1 MENLPIFTNFF
12 SPRQPKKSSW
22 SGLQIWHW
30 SDRCEGGHLLG
41 QCPWHQIVS
50 GNVTK
55 NGIHAVDPL
64 PNSTTHG
71 KSSSCKSAMHEST
84 FSKALNSPRTVLW
97 SNHLCSWP
105 QSEQD
110 LPKLTEHSW
119 QLMHTIT
126 PGHPPYSHSSPFL
139 FTNFKSTSKMKQT
152 NQQHQAFWDRFGH
165 SWRFNVFFTAIAP
178 NEANVVSHGSR
189 ALTSTIQ
196 CGIHRTC
203 SQQAQKW
210 SKKASLI

>member
-1 MENLPIFTNFF
+1 M
-12 SPRQPKKSSW
+12 SPK
-22 SGLQIWHW
+22 L
-30 SDRCEGGHLLG
+30 
-41 QCPWHQIVS
+41 V
-50 GNVTK
+50 N
-55 NGIHAVDPL
+55 AVDPL

-84 FSKALNSPRTVLW
+84 FSKAPNSPRTVLW

-119 QLMHTIT
+119 QLMHSVPRVI
-126 PGHPPYSHSSPFL
+126 FL
-139 FTNFKSTSKMKQT
+139 IHIRHLSCSQISNQLPKWNKKINSTR
-152 NQQHQAFWDRFGH
+152 HFGIVLGIH
-165 SWRFNVFFTAIAP
+165 ERFNVFFTAIAP
-178 NEANVVSHGSR
+178 NEVNVVSHRSR
-189 ALTSTIQ
+189 ALTSSIQ